1 MGNMTAESAGDM
13 GETRSGK
20 RRGERN
26 TERPEPAR
34 ISVFAD
40 RGAATRRPRA
50 DKERPAT
57 KRNLENEK
65 PISIVERLR
74 KERNTER
81 ERNRLPLCIRTP
93 TKRLKG
99 AT

>member
-1 MGNMTAESAGDM
+1 MSDMAVENMAVNL
-13 GETRSGK
+13 R
-20 RRGERN
+20 
-26 TERPEPAR
+26 
-34 ISVFAD
+34 
-40 RGAATRRPRA
+40 ATRRPRA

-81 ERNRLPLCIRTP
+81 DN
-93 TKRLKG
+93 
-99 AT
+99 

>member
-1 MGNMTAESAGDM
+1 MRE
-13 GETRSGK
+13 
-20 RRGERN
+20 
-26 TERPEPAR
+26 
-34 ISVFAD
+34 
-40 RGAATRRPRA
+40 
-50 DKERPAT
+50 
-57 KRNLENEK
+57 NLENEK

-74 KERNTER
+74 KERNKER